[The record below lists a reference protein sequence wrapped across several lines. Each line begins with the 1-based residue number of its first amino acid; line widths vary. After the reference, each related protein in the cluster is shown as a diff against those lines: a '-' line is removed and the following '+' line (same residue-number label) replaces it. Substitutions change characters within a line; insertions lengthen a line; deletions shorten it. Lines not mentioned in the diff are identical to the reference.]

1 MDLITHAL
9 LLYLLGRFLGL
20 EKRTQA
26 ALVLGG
32 ISPDLD
38 FWLSWPG
45 SILSPNLLLV
55 HRGITHSL
63 LFGTIF
69 GLLLLYLAALP
80 RAKGLSARFGDCRP
94 GVSWGSVA
102 AVSCGVMI
110 HLLMDYTTTRGVPM
124 LFPWQMQR
132 YSADIF
138 FQIEPIV
145 LAASIIVAAA
155 LLRSRALRSK
165 KNMFVVF
172 LLFLLVVGAVRIDG
186 KMAAEESLPK
196 NATVHPGP
204 GLFSWAALWEE
215 EDRYMVSRYDL
226 LAESASAASAFP
238 RLRAVSSRDEALE
251 ALAHADD
258 LPQVGLFRW
267 RAYAVAVNATA
278 SGNGSWD
285 IEYYDPLVRAEAE
298 GSGSFFRMQ
307 SGRYGS
313 VRAVVE
319 DGRARMAIDGFRAGQ
334 WNLSRKRM
342 AGSDEIS
349 LHPLPSRF

>member
-9 LLYLLGRFLGL
+9 LLYLLGSFLGL
-20 EKRTQA
+20 EKRLLA

-45 SILSPNLLLV
+45 SFLPTNLLLV

-63 LFGTIF
+63 LFGVIF

-80 RAKGLSARFGDCRP
+80 QAKCLWARFSDFRP
-94 GVSWGSVA
+94 EISGSSVA
-102 AVSCGVMI
+102 AVCCGVLI

-124 LFPWQMQR
+124 LFPWQMIR

-145 LAASIIVAAA
+145 LASSIIIAAA
-155 LLRSRALRSK
+155 LLRSRTLRLK
-165 KNMFVVF
+165 KNLFVAF
-172 LLFLLVVGAVRIDG
+172 LLFLLIVGAVRMEG
-186 KMAAEESLPK
+186 KMAAEESFPG
-196 NATVHPGP
+196 NASVHPEP

-226 LAESASAASAFP
+226 LDGSISAASAFP
-238 RLRAVSSRDEALE
+238 RLRAASSRDEALE
-251 ALAHADD
+251 AVARADE
-258 LPQVGLFRW
+258 LPAVGLFRW
-267 RAYAVAVNATA
+267 RAYAVAVNATS

-285 IEYYDPLVRAEAE
+285 IEYYDPPVRAQAE
-298 GSGSFFRMQ
+298 GSGSFFRRQ
-307 SGRYGS
+307 SSIYGS

-319 DGRARMAIDGFRAGQ
+319 DGRARIAEG
-334 WNLSRKRM
+334 
-342 AGSDEIS
+342 
-349 LHPLPSRF
+349 